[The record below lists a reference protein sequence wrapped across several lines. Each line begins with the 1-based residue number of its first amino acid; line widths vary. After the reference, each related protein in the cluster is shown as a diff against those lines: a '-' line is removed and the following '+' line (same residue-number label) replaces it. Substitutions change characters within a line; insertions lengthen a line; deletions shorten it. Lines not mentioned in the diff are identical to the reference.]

1 MKKKNLCKQV
11 DYDFLVKVLSQTG
24 NYIELHSKLQT
35 YIKENRNFK
44 SNIGQKLI
52 KKAKNLFLCFF

>member
-44 SNIGQKLI
+44 SNIGQKV
-52 KKAKNLFLCFF
+52 N